1 MEPRATRVDLLE
13 ERITHSIIQSFYD
26 VYNHYGFGLLESV
39 YANALA
45 IDLRSKGHKVEREVW
60 IVIYY
65 KGERA
70 SRQRLDMV
78 VDDKVVVETKA
89 REN

>member
-1 MEPRATRVDLLE
+1 MGTR
-13 ERITHSIIQSFYD
+13 
-26 VYNHYGFGLLESV
+26 
-39 YANALA
+39 NALA